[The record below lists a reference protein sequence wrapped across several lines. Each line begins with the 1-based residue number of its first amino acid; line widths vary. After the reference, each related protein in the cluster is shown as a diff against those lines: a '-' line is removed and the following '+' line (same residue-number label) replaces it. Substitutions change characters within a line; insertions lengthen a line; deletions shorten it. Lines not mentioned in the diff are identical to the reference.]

1 MKLLKYIKDYRFPA
15 IGGFV
20 SKIAEAALELLVPL
34 VMADIIDVG
43 IANNDQNYILSRGL
57 ILVALAVIG
66 YLFALICQYYAS
78 VTSQSVGTKL
88 REDMYHQINRYDH
101 HNLDKL
107 NAPTLVTRLVNDVV
121 QIQLAIAMTIR
132 LTSRAPFIMLGSL
145 FLAFLISGP
154 LALIFVC
161 GAVILAIVMLLITIV
176 SMPYFNRVQ
185 QKLDQISLI
194 VRENLN
200 GIRVIRAFASQ
211 DKEINKFKQET
222 KSQKD
227 IQVKVGSIQALLN
240 PFTQLIVNV
249 AIVLI
254 IYFGGVQVNIGGL
267 SQGEVIALV
276 NYMNSI

>member
-1 MKLLKYIKDYRFPA
+1 
-15 IGGFV
+15 
-20 SKIAEAALELLVPL
+20 
-34 VMADIIDVG
+34 
-43 IANNDQNYILSRGL
+43 
-57 ILVALAVIG
+57 
-66 YLFALICQYYAS
+66 
-78 VTSQSVGTKL
+78 
-88 REDMYHQINRYDH
+88 
-101 HNLDKL
+101 
-107 NAPTLVTRLVNDVV
+107 
-121 QIQLAIAMTIR
+121 
-132 LTSRAPFIMLGSL
+132 
-145 FLAFLISGP
+145 FLISGP

-267 SQGEVIALV
+267 
-276 NYMNSI
+276 